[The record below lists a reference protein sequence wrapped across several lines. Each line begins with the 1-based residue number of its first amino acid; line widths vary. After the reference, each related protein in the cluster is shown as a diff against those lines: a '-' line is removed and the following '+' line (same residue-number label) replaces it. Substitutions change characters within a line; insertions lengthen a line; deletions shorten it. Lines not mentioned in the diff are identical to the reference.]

1 MGTLLQD
8 LRYGLRMLAKNPG
21 FTAVAVLT
29 LALGIGANTA
39 IFTLVNGIL
48 LKSLPVQKPDE
59 LVLLGHGLDRGVV
72 GEAQR
77 GSWELFSYAFYEH
90 LHDHNR
96 VFQDMCAFQSFEV
109 GLSVRIGNTSSSA
122 PGKLVSGNYFS
133 VLGVRPLLGRLLTSA
148 DDTAGATP
156 AAVISYR
163 FWSKQFSQDASVL
176 GKTVDV
182 NGTAFTIIG
191 VTPPGFF
198 GETLQTDPPDMWLPL
213 ATQPQVSQQE
223 SLLTPQGPYWLDIMG
238 RLKPG
243 ATLKQ
248 AQANVSALQRGFL
261 DEEVRTQVSAE
272 RWREIQNSFI
282 VLTPGGKGLSELR
295 ESFTKPL
302 YILFAA
308 VGLVLLIACA
318 NVANLLMARATAR
331 QREVSVRH
339 ALGAS
344 RSRLVRQ
351 FLTESILLALCG
363 GAAGLLFADWGT
375 TALVARVANGA
386 DYVPLSVSPDSRVL
400 GFTLGVCV
408 LTGILFGLAPALR
421 ASHVDLTPAL
431 KESVRTAVGSG
442 GRWSLSNLLVVT
454 QVAISLFLLIGA
466 GLLVRALKA
475 LENQDWGFVR
485 EKVLVVSIDPK
496 RAAYKPEQLAA
507 LYQQLLDRANA
518 LPGVRSA
525 SLALYSWLSDMEVIQ
540 RITVPGY
547 TPSADERTSVQVNL
561 AGPRYFETEGM
572 TLLLGR
578 EFGAQDTEGA
588 PHVAVVNETLV
599 RRFYFGQNPIGKT
612 LRFQTL
618 FNGGD
623 VEVVGVVKNARY
635 NSPGDHATE
644 MVFLPVLQAASAVA
658 KVGAYV
664 GDLELRT
671 AGNPTSVAGEVRAAI
686 AGIDKSLPVDKVTT
700 LSELVDR
707 SLNQVALITGLS
719 SLFGVLAML
728 LACVGLYGVMSYA
741 VARRTNEIGIRMALG
756 ARRSDVMGLVVGHG
770 IKLIL
775 AGVGIGIA
783 AALPL
788 ARFLASLPFGVKPTD
803 PLTFF
808 VVSLVLAA
816 VALLASYIPAR
827 RATKVDPMVA
837 LR

>member
-1 MGTLLQD
+1 M
-8 LRYGLRMLAKNPG
+8 
-21 FTAVAVLT
+21 
-29 LALGIGANTA
+29 
-39 IFTLVNGIL
+39 
-48 LKSLPVQKPDE
+48 
-59 LVLLGHGLDRGVV
+59 
-72 GEAQR
+72 
-77 GSWELFSYAFYEH
+77 
-90 LHDHNR
+90 
-96 VFQDMCAFQSFEV
+96 
-109 GLSVRIGNTSSSA
+109 
-122 PGKLVSGNYFS
+122 
-133 VLGVRPLLGRLLTSA
+133 
-148 DDTAGATP
+148 
-156 AAVISYR
+156 
-163 FWSKQFSQDASVL
+163 
-176 GKTVDV
+176 
-182 NGTAFTIIG
+182 
-191 VTPPGFF
+191 
-198 GETLQTDPPDMWLPL
+198 
-213 ATQPQVSQQE
+213 
-223 SLLTPQGPYWLDIMG
+223 
-238 RLKPG
+238 
-243 ATLKQ
+243 
-248 AQANVSALQRGFL
+248 
-261 DEEVRTQVSAE
+261 
-272 RWREIQNSFI
+272 
-282 VLTPGGKGLSELR
+282 
-295 ESFTKPL
+295 
-302 YILFAA
+302 
-308 VGLVLLIACA
+308 
-318 NVANLLMARATAR
+318 
-331 QREVSVRH
+331 RH

-375 TALVARVANGA
+375 TTLVTRVANGA
-386 DYVPLSVSPDSRVL
+386 DYVPLSASPDSRVL

-421 ASHVDLTPAL
+421 LSYNNLTSAL
-431 KESVRTAVGSG
+431 KESVRTAVGRG
-442 GRWSLSNLLVVT
+442 GPWGLSNLLVVS
-454 QVAISLFLLIGA
+454 QVAVSLVLLIGA
-466 GLLVRALKA
+466 GLLVRALQA
-475 LENQDWGFVR
+475 LENQDWGFGR
-485 EKVLVVSIDPK
+485 EKVLIVSIDPK
-496 RAAYKPEQLAA
+496 RAGYKPEQLPA
-507 LYQQLLDRANA
+507 LYRQLLDRANA
-518 LPGVRSA
+518 LPGVHSA
-525 SLALYSWLSDMEVIQ
+525 SLALYSWLSDVEVIQ

-547 TPSADERTSVQVNL
+547 TPQTDERTSVQVNL

-588 PHVAVVNETLV
+588 PHVAVVNEALV
-599 RRFYFGQNPIGKT
+599 RRFYFGHNPIGKT
-612 LRFQTL
+612 LHLQTL

-664 GDLELRT
+664 GDLEVRA

-686 AGIDKSLPVDKVTT
+686 AGIDKNLPVDKVTT
-700 LSELVDR
+700 LSELVHR
-707 SLNQVALITGLS
+707 SLNQVALIAGLS

-756 ARRSDVMGLVVGHG
+756 AKRSDVLGLVVGHG

-803 PLTFF
+803 PPTFF

-837 LR
+837 LRYE